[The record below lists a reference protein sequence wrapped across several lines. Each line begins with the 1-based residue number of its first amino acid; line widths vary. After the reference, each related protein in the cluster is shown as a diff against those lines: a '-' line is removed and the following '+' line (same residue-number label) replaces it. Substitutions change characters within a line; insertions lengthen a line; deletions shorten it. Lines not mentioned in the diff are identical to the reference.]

1 MRPSQLHV
9 LAFAIGILAIIGRPL
24 EAQHALTIG
33 VGAGKAF
40 GHARA
45 TDHTGLQLRVVAE
58 RELNRRGSI
67 AARVDGMLIDW
78 RVGHPAALSAN
89 IVLYAAPA
97 SRLSPY
103 VLAGI
108 GIYGIGDNALGG
120 GNVGAGLR
128 YPLARTT
135 FFVEG
140 RVHALHGGVTGI
152 PSLTIGLRF

>member
-9 LAFAIGILAIIGRPL
+9 LAFIIGISALVGRPL
-24 EAQHALTIG
+24 AAQRALTFGI
-33 VGAGKAF
+33 GAGKAF

-45 TDHTGLQLRVVAE
+45 TDHSGLQLMVAAE
-58 RELNRRGSI
+58 RALNRPSSI
-67 AARVDGMLIDW
+67 AVRVDGMLVDW
-78 RVGHPAALSAN
+78 RVGYPAALSAN

-97 SRLSPY
+97 TRLSPY

-108 GIYGIGDNALGG
+108 GVYGLGDNALGG

-128 YPLARTT
+128 YPLTQTT
-135 FFVEG
+135 LFAEG
-140 RVHALHGGVTGI
+140 RVHVLHGGVTGI